1 MTFGYKTVEDDVL
14 NIRNLEFVI
23 HLNHNLLSEL
33 SSLLKIKGY
42 LKYFNSLYSFE
53 NIHTAF
59 IYRHTLNCRNNIA
72 M

>member
-42 LKYFNSLYSFE
+42 LKYFNSIYSFE
-53 NIHTAF
+53 NIHTLQPLFTDTHSTAET
-59 IYRHTLNCRNNIA
+59 I
-72 M
+72 